1 LTLFAIPALPYP
13 VKITQPDGSELT
25 IQLRGDEFFHYKTTL
40 DGYLIVP
47 DKNGVFNYGVFEAS
61 GRVKN
66 TGIKVN
72 EINKR
77 KSKEKKFIK
86 TLSKT
91 SI

>member
-1 LTLFAIPALPYP
+1 
-13 VKITQPDGSELT
+13 
-25 IQLRGDEFFHYKTTL
+25 L

-72 EINKR
+72 EIKQKKIKR
-77 KSKEKKFIK
+77 KENLLKHCR
-86 TLSKT
+86 KT